1 MRRGISTVA
10 MAAAIVLA
18 VTACGGS
25 GDDDES
31 DTGSGK
37 GSGKG
42 AATDPASVSGT
53 VTYWDTSDAK
63 NEAPAYQALIKDFEA
78 KYPKIKVT
86 YQNVDFTTVEQK
98 FKAAAQS
105 GKGAPDVVR
114 TDVGL
119 IPEYASLHYIAP
131 LDGTAA
137 LQDTEDFVAGPM
149 DTTKY
154 EGKTYGVPSVTDTL
168 GLLYNKEIFTKAGI
182 TRPPVTWDEL
192 IADAK
197 TIKEKVPGVAGTYVN
212 PDSYFL
218 FPLLYGENADLA
230 DPAGKKITI
239 NSPEAVKAVTKAKE
253 IYDTSSL
260 KVDFASAYD
269 NMQTSFKTGKV
280 AMLIQ
285 GPWSVS
291 DDLTG
296 SAFKGK
302 ESNLG
307 YAPVPAGST
316 GKALAPTG
324 GHDLAVYQGSKNLD
338 AAYLFAQFMTS
349 SASQQ
354 QIALTNGT
362 LPTRTSAY
370 TAEVLKDPEIAG
382 FKPIMDTARPRVAL
396 PQVGSLF
403 TPLQQQYI
411 KILQGQTSVK
421 SGLDAAADEFGE
433 LLPGFST

>member
-1 MRRGISTVA
+1 MRRGISAVA
-10 MAAAIVLA
+10 MAAAIVLG

-25 GDDDES
+25 GSDDKND
-31 DTGSGK
+31 
-37 GSGKG
+37 KG
-42 AATDPASVSGT
+42 AAAKDPAAVSGT
-53 VTYWDTSDAK
+53 ITYWDTSDAK
-63 NEAPAYQALIKDFEA
+63 NEAPTYQALIKDFEA
-78 KYPKIKVT
+78 KYPNIKVD

-137 LQDTEDFVAGPM
+137 LTDTQDFVAGPM
-149 DTTKY
+149 NTTKY

-168 GLLYNKEIFTKAGI
+168 GLLYNKDIFAKAGI
-182 TRPPVTWDEL
+182 TTPPATWDEL
-192 IADAK
+192 IADSA
-197 TIKEKVPGVAGTYVN
+197 TIKAKVPGVAGTYVN

-218 FPLLYGENADLA
+218 FPMLFGEGADLA
-230 DPAGKKITI
+230 DPAGKKVTI
-239 NSPEAVKAVTKAKE
+239 NSPEAVKAVTEAKKV
-253 IYDTSSL
+253 YDTSSL

-285 GPWSVS
+285 GPWSVG

-296 SAFKGK
+296 SAFQGK
-302 ESNLG
+302 EANLG
-307 YAPVPAGST
+307 YAPVPAGTT

-324 GHDLAVYQGSKNLD
+324 GHDLAVYQGSKNID
-338 AAYLFAQFMTS
+338 AAYLFTQFMTS

-354 QIALTNGT
+354 TIALKNGT

-370 TAEVLKDPEIAG
+370 TAEVLKNQTIAG

-403 TPLQQQYI
+403 TPLQQEYI
-411 KILQGQTSVK
+411 KILQGKTSVQD
-421 SGLDAAADEFGE
+421 GLDAAAKEFGK
-433 LLPGFST
+433 LLPGYTVQ

>member
-1 MRRGISTVA
+1 MRRGISAVA
-10 MAAAIVLA
+10 MAAAIVLG

-25 GDDDES
+25 GS
-31 DTGSGK
+31 DKNDK
-37 GSGKG
+37 GT
-42 AATDPASVSGT
+42 AAKDPAAVSGT
-53 VTYWDTSDAK
+53 ITYWDTSDAK
-63 NEAPAYQALIKDFEA
+63 NEAPTYQALIKDFEA
-78 KYPKIKVT
+78 KYPKIKVD

-114 TDVGL
+114 ADVGL

-137 LQDTEDFVAGPM
+137 LTDTQDFVAGPLN
-149 DTTKY
+149 TTKY

-168 GLLYNKEIFTKAGI
+168 GLLYNKDIFSKAGI
-182 TRPPVTWDEL
+182 TAPPATWDEL
-192 IADAK
+192 IADSA
-197 TIKEKVPGVAGTYVN
+197 TIKAKVPGVAGTYVN

-218 FPLLYGENADLA
+218 FPLLFGEGADLA
-230 DPAGKKITI
+230 DPAGKKVTI
-239 NSPEAVKAVTKAKE
+239 NSPQAVTAVTEAKK

-285 GPWSVS
+285 GPWSVG

-296 SAFKGK
+296 SAFQGK
-302 ESNLG
+302 EANLG
-307 YAPVPAGST
+307 YAPVPAGTT

-324 GHDLAVYQGSKNLD
+324 GHDLAVYQGSRNLD
-338 AAYLFAQFMTS
+338 AAYLFTQFMTS

-354 QIALTNGT
+354 TIALKNGT

-370 TAEVLKDPEIAG
+370 TPEVLKNQTIAG

-411 KILQGQTSVK
+411 KILQGKSSVQ
-421 SGLDAAADEFGE
+421 SGLDAAAEEFGK
-433 LLPGFST
+433 LLPGYTVQ

>member
-1 MRRGISTVA
+1 MRRGMSAVA
-10 MAAAIVLA
+10 MAAAIALG

-25 GDDDES
+25 DNDGKS
-31 DTGSGK
+31 DGGS
-37 GSGKG
+37 
-42 AATDPASVSGT
+42 AADPASVSGAI
-53 VTYWDTSDAK
+53 TYWDTSDAK
-63 NEAPAYQALIKDFEA
+63 NEAPAYQALIKAFEA

-86 YQNVDFTTVEQK
+86 YQNVDFTTVEQR

-105 GKGAPDVVR
+105 GKGAPDVIR
-114 TDVGL
+114 ADVGL

-131 LDGTAA
+131 LDGTPA
-137 LQDTEDFVAGPM
+137 LSQSEDFVEGPLA
-149 DTTKY
+149 TTKY
-154 EGKTYGVPSVTDTL
+154 DGKSYGAPSVTDTL
-168 GLLYNKEIFTKAGI
+168 ALLYNKDIFAKAGI
-182 TRPPVTWDEL
+182 SKPPATWDEL
-192 IADAK
+192 IADSK
-197 TIKEKVPGVAGTYVN
+197 TIAKKVPGVAGTYVN

-218 FPLLYGENADLA
+218 FPLLFGEGADLA
-230 DPAGKKITI
+230 DPAAKKITV
-239 NSPEAVKAVTKAKE
+239 NSPQAVAAVTKAKE

-285 GPWSVS
+285 GPWSVA

-324 GHDLAVYQGSKNLD
+324 GHDLAVYQGSKHLN
-338 AAYLFAQFMTS
+338 ASYLFTQFMTS

-354 QIALTNGT
+354 QIALKNGT

-370 TAEVLKDPEIAG
+370 TPEVLKDPEIAG
-382 FKPIMDTARPRVAL
+382 FKPILDTARPRVAL

-403 TPLQQQYI
+403 VPLQQQYI
-411 KILQGQTSVK
+411 KILQGQTPVK
-421 SGLDAAADEFGE
+421 AGLDAAAAQFGK
-433 LLPGFST
+433 LLPGYSVR

>member
-1 MRRGISTVA
+1 MRRGISAVA
-10 MAAAIVLA
+10 MAAAIVLGA
-18 VTACGGS
+18 TACGGGSDS
-25 GDDDES
+25 GGKSGNAAAKDPGS
-31 DTGSGK
+31 VTG
-37 GSGKG
+37 
-42 AATDPASVSGT
+42 TI
-53 VTYWDTSDAK
+53 TYWDTSDAK
-63 NEAPAYQALIKDFEA
+63 NEAPAYQALVKAFEA
-78 KYPKIKVT
+78 KYPKITVN

-98 FKAAAQS
+98 FKASAQS

-114 TDVGL
+114 ADVGL

-131 LDGTAA
+131 LDGTPA
-137 LQDTEDFVAGPM
+137 LQDTQDFVSGPLN
-149 DTTKY
+149 TTKY
-154 EGKTYGVPSVTDTL
+154 DGKSYGVPSVTDTL
-168 GLLYNKEIFTKAGI
+168 GLLYNKDIFAKAGI
-182 TRPPVTWDEL
+182 AKPPASWDEL
-192 IADAK
+192 IADAR
-197 TIKEKVPGVAGTYVN
+197 TIKAKVPGVTGTYVN
-212 PDSYFL
+212 PDAYFL
-218 FPLLYGENADLA
+218 LPLLFGENADLA
-230 DPAGKKITI
+230 DPAGKKVTV

-296 SAFKGK
+296 SAFQGK
-302 ESNLG
+302 AANLG
-307 YAPVPAGST
+307 FAPVPAGSS

-324 GHDLAVYQGSKNLD
+324 GHDLAVYQGSKNID
-338 AAYLFAQFMTS
+338 AAYLFTQFMTS

-354 QIALTNGT
+354 QIALKNGT

-370 TAEVLKDPEIAG
+370 TPEVLKNQTIAG

-411 KILQGQTSVK
+411 KILQGQTSVQG
-421 SGLDAAADEFGE
+421 GLDAAAKDFGK
-433 LLPGFST
+433 LLPGFAVQ

>member
-1 MRRGISTVA
+1 MRRGISAVA
-10 MAAAIVLA
+10 MAAAIVLG
-18 VTACGGS
+18 VTACGG
-25 GDDDES
+25 GDSDDSKS
-31 DTGSGK
+31 DTSAK
-37 GSGKG
+37 K
-42 AATDPASVSGT
+42 DPAAVSGT
-53 VTYWDTSDAK
+53 ITYWDTSDAK
-63 NEAPAYQALIKDFEA
+63 NEAPTYQALIKDFEA
-78 KYPKIKVT
+78 KYPKIKVN
-86 YQNVDFTTVEQK
+86 YENVDFTTVEQK

-137 LQDTEDFVAGPM
+137 LSDAQDFLAGPM
-149 DTTKY
+149 NTTKY
-154 EGKTYGVPSVTDTL
+154 DGKTYGVPSVTDTL
-168 GLLYNKEIFTKAGI
+168 GLLYNKEIFAKAGI
-182 TRPPVTWDEL
+182 TKPPATWDEL
-192 IADAK
+192 IADSA
-197 TIKEKVPGVAGTYVN
+197 TIKEKVPGVTGTYVN

-218 FPLLYGENADLA
+218 FPLLFGEGADLA

-239 NSPEAVKAVTKAKE
+239 NSPEAVKAVTEAKK

-280 AMLIQ
+280 AMLVQ
-285 GPWSVS
+285 GPWSVG

-296 SAFKGK
+296 SAFKGN
-302 ESNLG
+302 EDNLG
-307 YAPVPAGST
+307 YAPVPAGSS
-316 GKALAPTG
+316 GKAQAPTG

-338 AAYLFAQFMTS
+338 AAYLFTQFMTS
-349 SASQQ
+349 SESQQ
-354 QIALTNGT
+354 TIASKNGT

-370 TAEVLKDPEIAG
+370 TDAVMQNKTIAG

-403 TPLQQQYI
+403 TPLQQEYI
-411 KILQGQTSVK
+411 KILQGKTSVQD
-421 SGLDAAADEFGE
+421 GLDAAAKEFGK
-433 LLPGFST
+433 LLPGFTVQ

>member
-1 MRRGISTVA
+1 MRRGISAVA
-10 MAAAIVLA
+10 MAAAIVLG

-25 GDDDES
+25 SGS
-31 DTGSGK
+31 DGKSDSGK
-37 GSGKG
+37 AK
-42 AATDPASVSGT
+42 DPASVSGT
-53 VTYWDTSDAK
+53 ITYWDTSDAK
-63 NEAPAYQALIKDFEA
+63 NEAPTYQALVKDFEA
-78 KYPKIKVT
+78 KYPKIKVN
-86 YQNVDFTTVEQK
+86 YQNVDFGTVEQK

-137 LQDTEDFVAGPM
+137 LQDTADFMAGPM
-149 DTTKY
+149 NTTKY
-154 EGKTYGVPSVTDTL
+154 DGKTYGVPSVTDTL
-168 GLLYNKEIFTKAGI
+168 GLLYNKDIFAKAGI
-182 TRPPVTWDEL
+182 SAPPKTWDEL
-192 IADAK
+192 IADSA
-197 TIKEKVPGVAGTYVN
+197 TIKQKVPGVAGTYVN

-218 FPLLYGENADLA
+218 FPVLFGEGADLA
-230 DPAGKKITI
+230 DPAAKKVTI
-239 NSPEAVKAVTKAKE
+239 NSPEAVKAVTEAKK

-285 GPWSVS
+285 GPWSVG

-296 SAFKGK
+296 SAFQGK
-302 ESNLG
+302 EANLG
-307 YAPVPAGST
+307 YAPVPAGSS

-338 AAYLFAQFMTS
+338 AAYLFTQFMTS

-354 QIALTNGT
+354 QIALKNGT

-370 TAEVLKDPEIAG
+370 TDAVLKNGTIAG

-411 KILQGQTSVK
+411 KILQGQTSVQA
-421 SGLDAAADEFGE
+421 GLDAAAKDFGK
-433 LLPGFST
+433 LLPGYTVQ

>member
-1 MRRGISTVA
+1 MRRGISAVA
-10 MAAAIVLA
+10 MAAAIVLG

-25 GDDDES
+25 DS
-31 DTGSGK
+31 DGRSDSGT
-37 GSGKG
+37 
-42 AATDPASVSGT
+42 AAKDPAAVSGT
-53 VTYWDTSDAK
+53 ITYWDTSDAK
-63 NEAPAYQALIKDFEA
+63 NEAPAYQALVKDFEA
-78 KYPKIKVT
+78 KYPKIKVH
-86 YQNVDFTTVEQK
+86 YQNVDFTAVEQK

-137 LQDTEDFVAGPM
+137 LADTQDFVAGPM
-149 DTTKY
+149 NTTKY
-154 EGKTYGVPSVTDTL
+154 QGKTYGVPSVTDTL
-168 GLLYNKEIFTKAGI
+168 GLLYNKDVFAKAGI
-182 TRPPVTWDEL
+182 AKPPATWDEL
-192 IADAK
+192 IADSA
-197 TIKEKVPGVAGTYVN
+197 TIKAKVPGVTGTYVN

-218 FPLLYGENADLA
+218 FPLLFGEGADLA
-230 DPAGKKITI
+230 DPAAKKVTI
-239 NSPEAVKAVTKAKE
+239 NSPEAVRAVTEAKK

-285 GPWSVS
+285 GPWSVG

-296 SAFKGK
+296 SAFQGK
-302 ESNLG
+302 EANLG
-307 YAPVPAGST
+307 YAPVPAGSS

-338 AAYLFAQFMTS
+338 AAYLFTQFMTS
-349 SASQQ
+349 SSSQQ
-354 QIALTNGT
+354 TIAMKNGT

-370 TAEVLKDPEIAG
+370 TPEVLKNGTIAG

-403 TPLQQQYI
+403 TPLQQEYI
-411 KILQGQTSVK
+411 KILQGKSSVQA
-421 SGLDAAADEFGE
+421 GLDAAAAEFGK
-433 LLPGFST
+433 LLPGYGVQ

>member
-1 MRRGISTVA
+1 MRRGISAVA
-10 MAAAIVLA
+10 MAAAIVLG

-25 GDDDES
+25 NDSGSKS
-31 DTGSGK
+31 DGGK
-37 GSGKG
+37 PQ
-42 AATDPASVSGT
+42 DPAAVSGT
-53 VTYWDTSDAK
+53 ITYWDTSDAK

-78 KYPKIKVT
+78 KYPKIKVN

-105 GKGAPDVVR
+105 GKGAPDVIR

-131 LDGTAA
+131 LDGTSA
-137 LQDTEDFVAGPM
+137 LQDTQDFVAGPM
-149 DTTKY
+149 NTTKY
-154 EGKTYGVPSVTDTL
+154 DGKTYGVPSVTDTL
-168 GLLYNKEIFTKAGI
+168 GLLYNKDIFAKAGI
-182 TRPPVTWDEL
+182 SAPPATWDEL
-192 IADAK
+192 IADSAK
-197 TIKEKVPGVAGTYVN
+197 IKQKVPGVAGTYVN

-218 FPLLYGENADLA
+218 FPLLFGEGADLA
-230 DPAGKKITI
+230 DPAAKKVTV
-239 NSPEAVKAVTKAKE
+239 NSPEAVKAVTEAKK

-269 NMQTSFKTGKV
+269 NMQTSFRTGKV
-280 AMLIQ
+280 AMLVQ

-302 ESNLG
+302 EANLG

-338 AAYLFAQFMTS
+338 ASYLFTQFMTS

-354 QIALTNGT
+354 QIALKNGT

-411 KILQGQTSVK
+411 KILQGQVSVQD
-421 SGLDAAADEFGE
+421 GLNAAAKDFGK
-433 LLPGFST
+433 LLPGYAVQ

>member
-1 MRRGISTVA
+1 MRRGISAVA
-10 MAAAIVLA
+10 MAAAIVLG
-18 VTACGGS
+18 VTACGG
-25 GDDDES
+25 GDSDDSKS
-31 DTGSGK
+31 DTSAK
-37 GSGKG
+37 K
-42 AATDPASVSGT
+42 DPAAVSGT
-53 VTYWDTSDAK
+53 ITYWDTSDAK
-63 NEAPAYQALIKDFEA
+63 NEAPTYQALIKDFEA
-78 KYPKIKVT
+78 KYPKIKVN

-137 LQDTEDFVAGPM
+137 LSDAQDFLAGPM
-149 DTTKY
+149 NTTKY
-154 EGKTYGVPSVTDTL
+154 DGKTYGVPSVTDTL
-168 GLLYNKEIFTKAGI
+168 GLLYNKEIFAKAGI
-182 TRPPVTWDEL
+182 TKPPATWDEL
-192 IADAK
+192 IADSA
-197 TIKEKVPGVAGTYVN
+197 TIKAKVPGVAGTYVN

-218 FPLLYGENADLA
+218 FPLLFGEGADLA
-230 DPAGKKITI
+230 DPAAKKITI
-239 NSPEAVKAVTKAKE
+239 NSPEAVKAVTEAKK

-280 AMLIQ
+280 AMLVQ
-285 GPWSVS
+285 GPWSVG

-296 SAFKGK
+296 SAFKGN
-302 ESNLG
+302 EDNLG
-307 YAPVPAGST
+307 YAPVPAGSS
-316 GKALAPTG
+316 GKAQAPTG
-324 GHDLAVYQGSKNLD
+324 GHDLAVYQGSRNLD
-338 AAYLFAQFMTS
+338 AAYLFTQFMTS

-354 QIALTNGT
+354 TIASKNGT

-370 TAEVLKDPEIAG
+370 TDAVMQNKTIAG

-403 TPLQQQYI
+403 TPLQQEYI
-411 KILQGQTSVK
+411 KILQGKTSVQD
-421 SGLDAAADEFGE
+421 GLDAAAKEFGK
-433 LLPGFST
+433 LLPGFAVQ

>member
-1 MRRGISTVA
+1 MRRGISAVA
-10 MAAAIVLA
+10 MAAAIILGA
-18 VTACGGS
+18 TACGG
-25 GDDDES
+25 GGS
-31 DTGSGK
+31 DSGSG
-37 GSGKG
+37 G
-42 AATDPASVSGT
+42 AGGGTAADPAT
-53 VTYWDTSDAK
+53 VTGAITYWDTSDAK
-63 NEAPAYQALIKDFEA
+63 NEAPAYQALVKQFEA

-137 LQDTEDFVAGPM
+137 LQDTSDFVAGPM

-168 GLLYNKEIFTKAGI
+168 GLLYNKAVFAKAGI
-182 TRPPVTWDEL
+182 AEPPATWEEM
-192 IADAK
+192 IADAALVK
-197 TIKEKVPGVAGTYVN
+197 QKVPGVTGTYVN
-212 PDSYFL
+212 PDAYFL
-218 FPLLYGENADLA
+218 LPYLFGEGADLA
-230 DPAGKKITI
+230 DPAAKKVTV
-239 NSPEAVKAVTKAKE
+239 NSPAAVKAVTEAKKV
-253 IYDTSSL
+253 YDTSSM
-260 KVDFASAYD
+260 KVDFANAYD

-280 AMLIQ
+280 AMLVQ
-285 GPWSVS
+285 GPWSVG

-296 SAFKGK
+296 PAFKDA
-302 ESNLG
+302 SNLG
-307 YAPVPAGST
+307 YAPVPAGSS

-324 GHDLAVYQGSKNLD
+324 GHDLAVYQGSRNLD
-338 AAYLFAQFMTS
+338 AAYLFAGFMTS
-349 SASQQ
+349 SAAQA
-354 QIALTNGT
+354 QISERNGT

-370 TAEVLKDPEIAG
+370 TAKVLRNPTIAG
-382 FKPIMDTARPRVAL
+382 FRPIMDSARPRVAL

-411 KILQGQTSVK
+411 KILQGGTPVQA
-421 SGLDAAADEFGE
+421 GLDAAAKQFGR
-433 LLPGFST
+433 LLPGYSVS

>member
-1 MRRGISTVA
+1 MRRGISAVA
-10 MAAAIVLA
+10 MAAAIVLG
-18 VTACGGS
+18 VTACGG
-25 GDDDES
+25 GDSDDSKS
-31 DTGSGK
+31 DTSAK
-37 GSGKG
+37 K
-42 AATDPASVSGT
+42 DPAAVSGT
-53 VTYWDTSDAK
+53 ITYWDTSDAK
-63 NEAPAYQALIKDFEA
+63 NEAPTYQALIKDFEA
-78 KYPKIKVT
+78 KYPKIKVN
-86 YQNVDFTTVEQK
+86 YENVDFTTVEQK

-137 LQDTEDFVAGPM
+137 LSDAQDFLAGPM
-149 DTTKY
+149 NTTKY
-154 EGKTYGVPSVTDTL
+154 DGKTYGVPSVTDTL
-168 GLLYNKEIFTKAGI
+168 GLLYNKEIFAKAGI
-182 TRPPVTWDEL
+182 TKPPATWDEL
-192 IADAK
+192 IADSA
-197 TIKEKVPGVAGTYVN
+197 TIKEKVPGVTGTYVN

-218 FPLLYGENADLA
+218 FPLLFGEGADLA

-239 NSPEAVKAVTKAKE
+239 NSPEAVKAVTEAKK

-280 AMLIQ
+280 AMLVQ
-285 GPWSVS
+285 GPWSVG

-296 SAFKGK
+296 SAFKGN
-302 ESNLG
+302 EDNLG
-307 YAPVPAGST
+307 YAPVPAGSS
-316 GKALAPTG
+316 GKAQAPTG

-338 AAYLFAQFMTS
+338 AAYLFTQFMTS
-349 SASQQ
+349 STSQQ
-354 QIALTNGT
+354 TIASKNGT

-370 TAEVLKDPEIAG
+370 TDAVMQNKTIAG

-403 TPLQQQYI
+403 TPLQQEYI
-411 KILQGQTSVK
+411 KILQGKTSVQD
-421 SGLDAAADEFGE
+421 GLDAAAKEFGK
-433 LLPGFST
+433 LLPGFTVQ

>member
-1 MRRGISTVA
+1 MRRGISAVA
-10 MAAAIVLA
+10 MAAAIVLG

-25 GDDDES
+25 GSDDKS
-31 DTGSGK
+31 D
-37 GSGKG
+37 KG
-42 AATDPASVSGT
+42 AAAKDPAAVSGT
-53 VTYWDTSDAK
+53 ITYWDTSDAK
-63 NEAPAYQALIKDFEA
+63 NEAPTYQALIKDFEA
-78 KYPKIKVT
+78 KYPQIKVN

-114 TDVGL
+114 ADVGL

-137 LQDTEDFVAGPM
+137 LSDTQDFVAGPM
-149 DTTKY
+149 NTTKY

-168 GLLYNKEIFTKAGI
+168 GLLYNKDIFAKAGI
-182 TRPPVTWDEL
+182 TKPPATWDEL
-192 IADAK
+192 IADSA
-197 TIKEKVPGVAGTYVN
+197 TIKAKVPGVAGTYVN

-218 FPLLYGENADLA
+218 FPLLFGEGADLA
-230 DPAGKKITI
+230 DPAAKKVTV
-239 NSPEAVKAVTKAKE
+239 NSPEAVKAVTEAKKV
-253 IYDTSSL
+253 YDTSSL

-280 AMLIQ
+280 AMLVQ

-296 SAFKGK
+296 SAFQGK
-302 ESNLG
+302 ADNLG
-307 YAPVPAGST
+307 YAPVPAGTT

-324 GHDLAVYQGSKNLD
+324 GHDLAVYQGSKSLD
-338 AAYLFAQFMTS
+338 AAYLFTQFMTS

-354 QIALTNGT
+354 TIALKNGT

-370 TAEVLKDPEIAG
+370 TPEVLKNGTIAG

-403 TPLQQQYI
+403 TPLQQEYI
-411 KILQGQTSVK
+411 KILQGKSSVQ
-421 SGLDAAADEFGE
+421 SGLDAAAKEFGK
-433 LLPGFST
+433 LLPGYTVQ

>member
-1 MRRGISTVA
+1 MRRGISAVA
-10 MAAAIVLA
+10 MAAAIVLG
-18 VTACGGS
+18 VTACGGGNDS
-25 GDDDES
+25 GS
-31 DTGSGK
+31 K
-37 GSGKG
+37 GG
-42 AATDPASVSGT
+42 AAKDPAAVSGT
-53 VTYWDTSDAK
+53 ITYWDTSDAK

-78 KYPKIKVT
+78 KYPKIKVN

-137 LQDTEDFVAGPM
+137 LQDTQDFVAGPL

-168 GLLYNKEIFTKAGI
+168 GLLYNKEIFAKAGI
-182 TRPPVTWDEL
+182 AEPPATWDEL
-192 IADAK
+192 IADSA
-197 TIKEKVPGVAGTYVN
+197 TIKQKVPGVAGTYVN

-218 FPLLYGENADLA
+218 FPLLFGEGADLA
-230 DPAGKKITI
+230 DPASKKITI
-239 NSPEAVKAVTKAKE
+239 NSPAAVKAVTEAKK

-280 AMLIQ
+280 AMLVQ
-285 GPWSVS
+285 GPWSVG

-307 YAPVPAGST
+307 YAPVPAGSS

-324 GHDLAVYQGSKNLD
+324 GHDLAVYQGSRNLD
-338 AAYLFAQFMTS
+338 AAYLFTQFMTS
-349 SASQQ
+349 SSSQQ
-354 QIALTNGT
+354 QIALKNGT

-370 TAEVLKDPEIAG
+370 TAEVLKNQTIAG
-382 FKPIMDTARPRVAL
+382 FKPIMATARPRVAL

-403 TPLQQQYI
+403 TPLQQEYI
-411 KILQGQTSVK
+411 KILQGQTSVQ
-421 SGLDAAADEFGE
+421 SGLDAAAKDFGK
-433 LLPGFST
+433 LLPGFTVQ

>member
-1 MRRGISTVA
+1 MRRGISAVA
-10 MAAAIVLA
+10 MAAAIVLG
-18 VTACGGS
+18 VTACGGGGS
-25 GDDDES
+25 DSKDD
-31 DTGSGK
+31 K
-37 GSGKG
+37 GS
-42 AATDPASVSGT
+42 AAKDPAAVAGSI
-53 VTYWDTSDAK
+53 TYWDTSDAK
-63 NEAPAYQALIKDFEA
+63 NEAPTYKALIADFEA
-78 KYPKIKVT
+78 KYPKIKVN

-105 GKGAPDVVR
+105 GKGAPDVIR

-131 LDGTAA
+131 LDGTPA
-137 LQDTEDFVAGPM
+137 LTDTGDYLAGPLS
-149 DTTKY
+149 TTKY
-154 EGKTYGVPSVTDTL
+154 DGKSYGAPSVTDTL
-168 GLLYNKEIFTKAGI
+168 GLLYNKDIFAKAGI
-182 TRPPVTWDEL
+182 TAPPKTWDEL
-192 IADAK
+192 IADSK
-197 TIKEKVPGVAGTYVN
+197 TIKEKVPGVTGTYVN

-218 FPLLYGENADLA
+218 FPVLFGEGADLA
-230 DPAGKKITI
+230 DPAAKKITI
-239 NSPEAVKAVTKAKE
+239 NSPEAVKAVTEAKK

-269 NMQTSFKTGKV
+269 NMQTSFRTGKV

-338 AAYLFAQFMTS
+338 ASYLFTQFMTS
-349 SASQQ
+349 SSSQQ
-354 QIALTNGT
+354 KIALKNGT

-370 TAEVLKDPEIAG
+370 TAEVTKNPQIAG

-411 KILQGQTSVK
+411 KILQGQTSVQD
-421 SGLDAAADEFGE
+421 GLDAAAKEFGK
-433 LLPGFST
+433 LLPGFSVQ

>member
-1 MRRGISTVA
+1 MRRGISVVA
-10 MAAAIVLA
+10 MAAAIVLG
-18 VTACGGS
+18 VTACGGGKS
-25 GDDDES
+25 DSKSS
-31 DTGSGK
+31 DTGSAK
-37 GSGKG
+37 
-42 AATDPASVSGT
+42 DPASVSGT
-53 VTYWDTSDAK
+53 ITYWDTSDAK
-63 NEAPAYQALIKDFEA
+63 NEAPTYKALIADFEA
-78 KYPKIKVT
+78 KYPKIKVN
-86 YQNVDFTTVEQK
+86 YQNVDFGTVEQK
-98 FKAAAQS
+98 FKTAAQN

-131 LDGTAA
+131 LDGTTA
-137 LQDTEDFVAGPM
+137 LTDTSDFLAGPLN
-149 DTTKY
+149 TTKY
-154 EGKTYGVPSVTDTL
+154 DGKTYGVPSVTDTL
-168 GLLYNKEIFTKAGI
+168 GLLYNKDIFAKAGI
-182 TRPPVTWDEL
+182 TAPPTTWDEL
-192 IADAK
+192 IADSAK
-197 TIKEKVPGVAGTYVN
+197 IKAKVPGVAGTYVN

-218 FPLLYGENADLA
+218 FPMLFGEGADLA
-230 DPAGKKITI
+230 DPTAKKVTI
-239 NSPEAVKAVTKAKE
+239 NSPEAVKAVTEAKK

-269 NMQTSFKTGKV
+269 NMQTSFKNGKV
-280 AMLIQ
+280 AMLVQ

-302 ESNLG
+302 ETNLG
-307 YAPVPAGST
+307 YAPVPAGSS

-338 AAYLFAQFMTS
+338 AAYLFTQFMTS

-354 QIALTNGT
+354 KIALKNGT

-370 TAEVLKDPEIAG
+370 TAEVTSNPEIAG

-411 KILQGQTSVK
+411 KILQGQVSVQA
-421 SGLDAAADEFGE
+421 GLDAAAKDFGK
-433 LLPGFST
+433 LLPGYTVQ

>member
-1 MRRGISTVA
+1 MRRGISAVA
-10 MAAAIVLA
+10 MAAAIVLG
-18 VTACGGS
+18 VTACGG
-25 GDDDES
+25 GS
-31 DTGSGK
+31 DSGSGSK
-37 GSGKG
+37 GG
-42 AATDPASVSGT
+42 AAKDPAAVSGT
-53 VTYWDTSDAK
+53 ITYWDTSDAK

-78 KYPKIKVT
+78 KYPKIKVN

-137 LQDTEDFVAGPM
+137 LQDTQDFVTGPL

-154 EGKTYGVPSVTDTL
+154 DGKTYGVPSVTDTL
-168 GLLYNKEIFTKAGI
+168 GLLYNKEIFAKAGI
-182 TRPPVTWDEL
+182 AQPPATWDEL
-192 IADAK
+192 IADSA
-197 TIKEKVPGVAGTYVN
+197 TIKQKVPGVAGTYVN

-218 FPLLYGENADLA
+218 FPLLFGEGADLA
-230 DPAGKKITI
+230 DPAAKKITI
-239 NSPEAVKAVTKAKE
+239 NSPAAVKAVTEAKK

-285 GPWSVS
+285 GPWSVG

-307 YAPVPAGST
+307 YAPVPGSS

-324 GHDLAVYQGSKNLD
+324 GHDLAVYQGSRNLD
-338 AAYLFAQFMTS
+338 AAYLFTQFMTS
-349 SASQQ
+349 SSSQQ
-354 QIALTNGT
+354 QIALKNGT

-370 TAEVLKDPEIAG
+370 TPEVLKNPTIAG

-403 TPLQQQYI
+403 TPLQQEYI
-411 KILQGQTSVK
+411 KILQGQTSVR
-421 SGLDAAADEFGE
+421 SGLDAAAKDFGK
-433 LLPGFST
+433 LLPGYTVQ

>member
-1 MRRGISTVA
+1 MRRGISAVA
-10 MAAAIVLA
+10 MAAAIVLG
-18 VTACGGS
+18 VTACGG
-25 GDDDES
+25 
-31 DTGSGK
+31 GSGSGNK
-37 GSGKG
+37 SDGGGSAK
-42 AATDPASVSGT
+42 DPASVAGT

-63 NEAPAYQALIKDFEA
+63 NEAPEYQALIKDFEA
-78 KYPKIKVT
+78 KYPKIKVN

-105 GKGAPDVVR
+105 GKGAPDVIR

-137 LQDTEDFVAGPM
+137 LSDTQDFLPGPM
-149 DTTKY
+149 NTTKY
-154 EGKTYGVPSVTDTL
+154 DGKTYGAPSVTDTL
-168 GLLYNKEIFTKAGI
+168 GLLYNKDVFAKAGI
-182 TRPPVTWDEL
+182 TKPPATWDEL
-192 IADAK
+192 ISDSA
-197 TIKEKVPGVAGTYVN
+197 TIKQKVPGVAGTYVN

-218 FPLLYGENADLA
+218 FPLLFGEGADLA
-230 DPAGKKITI
+230 DPAAKKVTI
-239 NSPEAVKAVTKAKE
+239 NSPEAVKAVTEAKK

-260 KVDFASAYD
+260 KVDFANAYD

-280 AMLIQ
+280 AMLVQ

-307 YAPVPAGST
+307 YAPVPAGSS

-324 GHDLAVYQGSKNLD
+324 GHDLAVYQGSRNLD
-338 AAYLFAQFMTS
+338 AAYLFTQFMTS
-349 SASQQ
+349 SGTQQ
-354 QIALTNGT
+354 QIALKNGT
-362 LPTRTSAY
+362 LPTRASAY
-370 TAEVLKDPEIAG
+370 TPQVLKDPKIAG

-411 KILQGQTSVK
+411 KILQGQTSVQA
-421 SGLDAAADEFGE
+421 GLDAAAKEFGK
-433 LLPGFST
+433 LLPGYTVQ